1 MNSPGEPEVAAAKR
15 RAVTLQDV
23 ADEADVAVSTAS
35 RALSNPDRVSAT
47 TVAEFW
53 NSTGLFSTATADFL
67 YCDCGLF
74 APMPGSCNA
83 TGCDPVVRRSGG
95 LLLNVAAGSLFNRRQ
110 LGVA

>member
-1 MNSPGEPEVAAAKR
+1 MEMNSLGEPEVAAAKR

-35 RALSNPDRVSAT
+35 RALSNPDRVSAA

-53 NSTGLFSTATADFL
+53 NSTGLF
-67 YCDCGLF
+67 CDCGLS

-95 LLLNVAAGSLFNRRQ
+95 LLLNVAAGSLLNRRQ